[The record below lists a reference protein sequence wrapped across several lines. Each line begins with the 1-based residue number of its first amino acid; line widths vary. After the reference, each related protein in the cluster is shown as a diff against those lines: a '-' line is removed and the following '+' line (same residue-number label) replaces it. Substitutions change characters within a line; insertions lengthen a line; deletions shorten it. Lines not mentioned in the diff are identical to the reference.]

1 MSLINPEER
10 IPLLSRLAEAALCYA
25 LAAKNLTMA
34 SKSRCQE
41 AQLVHRVGELLK
53 LLVEAIRMMR
63 IGETE
68 VEMPLPAGL
77 VATKDTTS
85 GIAICSSPA
94 EDCLGKP
101 DIPTTL
107 HTTQELLILEH
118 WTGEIHQTSQ
128 IVYHSEIPGSVPSPL
143 PDILYKRFLGLPGAA
158 IIAHQNLRSPTSYR
172 TLVRTSPAGSSLF
185 TTPLTTD
192 WIPSFYI
199 PSTTLDASIYA
210 QLAED
215 SSSEAHK
222 ITLDR

>member
-53 LLVEAIRMMR
+53 LLVEAIGMMR
-63 IGETE
+63 VGETE

-77 VATKDTTS
+77 VAQDSIVTYHR
-85 GIAICSSPA
+85 
-94 EDCLGKP
+94 
-101 DIPTTL
+101 TL
-107 HTTQELLILEH
+107 LTPGAADSEH

-158 IIAHQNLRSPTSYR
+158 VIAHQNLRSPTSYR
-172 TLVRTSPAGSSLF
+172 TVGGAEPNLDSL
-185 TTPLTTD
+185 
-192 WIPSFYI
+192 
-199 PSTTLDASIYA
+199 
-210 QLAED
+210 
-215 SSSEAHK
+215 
-222 ITLDR
+222 